1 MKILIISQYHP
12 PEMGAAAMRWND
24 YAQILSN
31 LGHEVTVLSEIP
43 NYPTGVIPDKYKNKY
58 FVKEKDSNKNFTII
72 RTAVWANARQTTIQR
87 IGFYISFMFS
97 AIYGGL
103 KLGSFDLI
111 NRFFPATVCWY
122 FGYGY
127 Q

>member
-43 NYPTGVIPDKYKNKY
+43 NYPTGVIPDEYKNKY
-58 FVKEKDSNKNFTII
+58 FVNEKDSKIILLLFEQPFGRMLDKPPFSVLGFTSLLCFQPYME
-72 RTAVWANARQTTIQR
+72 V
-87 IGFYISFMFS
+87 
-97 AIYGGL
+97 
-103 KLGSFDLI
+103 
-111 NRFFPATVCWY
+111 
-122 FGYGY
+122 
-127 Q
+127 